1 MNKNFT
7 ALILIVLAIGIYF
20 TFTQAKMAEIREIRV
35 VNAQYSEA
43 IDNSVKLIKV
53 RDSVLQAYNEIS
65 VEDKEKLNKL
75 VPDNVD
81 NVRLIIDLKDDI
93 AARHG
98 LSLKNIKTSSP
109 EVQPQT
115 SKTINTKVDAGE
127 QVAGSGAKYGVVTVS
142 FSVTSSY
149 DTFLAFLRELEGS
162 LRIMDISK
170 LTVTAGEGGVYD
182 FSIELKT
189 YWLKQ

>member
-7 ALILIVLAIGIYF
+7 ALILVVLGIGIYF
-20 TFTQAKMAEIREIRV
+20 TFTQAKLKEIKEIRV

-43 IDNSVKLIKV
+43 IDNSAKLIKV
-53 RDSVLQAYNEIS
+53 RDGVLANYNQIS
-65 VEDKEKLNKL
+65 EEDKKKLNKL
-75 VPDNVD
+75 IPDNVD
-81 NVRLIIDLKDDI
+81 NVRLIIDLKDSI

-109 EVQPQT
+109 ENQPQS
-115 SKTINTKVDAGE
+115 SKTVNTKADDA
-127 QVAGSGAKYGVVTVS
+127 ANGSGDSAKYGTVTVS

-170 LTVTAGEGGVYD
+170 LTVTVAEGGSYD